1 MCPMD
6 DTSPLATFSKSTAK
20 DQGSEIEDRRSK
32 IENRRS
38 AAEGRP
44 LPGRRLRYASR
55 AWRKVK
61 YFAAKKLYTV
71 VTQVAS
77 ICDGVAH
84 SPHPSTKNFRH
95 T

>member
-1 MCPMD
+1 MCHSS

-20 DQGSEIEDRRSK
+20 DQGSEV
-32 IENRRS
+32 ENRKS
-38 AAEGRP
+38 EVGGQGSAEGRP